1 MIYEEGLDNVH
12 ARMRANAELLWGGL
26 EAIGVTPFIPLE
38 YRLPPLTT
46 AQVPAGVDP
55 HDVRGKLLSEYNIEI
70 AGGFGALKDQ
80 VWRIGLMGY
89 SSSKENITLFLAA
102 LNQLLS

>member
-1 MIYEEGLDNVH
+1 
-12 ARMRANAELLWGGL
+12 MRSNASLLWDGL
-26 EAIGVTPFIPLE
+26 EEIGVDPFIPLE

-46 AQVPAGVDP
+46 AQVPAGVEP
-55 HDVRGKLLSEYNIEI
+55 HTLRGKLLSEYNIEI
-70 AGGFGALKDQ
+70 AGGFGALVDK

-102 LNQLLS
+102 MKELLG